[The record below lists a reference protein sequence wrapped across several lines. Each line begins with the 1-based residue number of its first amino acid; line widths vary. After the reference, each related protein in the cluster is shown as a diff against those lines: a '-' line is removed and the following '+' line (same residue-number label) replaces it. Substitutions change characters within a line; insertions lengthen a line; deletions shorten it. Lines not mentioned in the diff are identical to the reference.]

1 MKELSVTVTFPGT
14 PEATY
19 RFREFPV
26 RIGRLPE
33 CHLSI
38 CHESVPR
45 DLCLVWLED
54 EGRTVRVEE
63 RPGLT
68 NPLFVGR
75 SLVAGGLSGDV
86 VDLAVGPVKLKLA
99 SVERLA
105 DSKASGKGR
114 QSWFQIIVALGLV
127 VLGISV
133 FFGHGVGQKT
143 DSDMSEMLP
152 DEPFCGPAKE
162 TCRSKEACDERARIL
177 VSRGRELLSRPGFSP
192 SDQVRAAI
200 FLERGARFYAAAGA
214 PVTSSIQRE
223 ADEAKGKVASA
234 YKRDV
239 MKLRRSLREDAT
251 AVARVNAARRVSSYL
266 VECAGPGRRRLERF
280 LEKTRK

>member
-1 MKELSVTVTFPGT
+1 MKELSVTITFLGA

-75 SLVAGGLSGDV
+75 SLVTGGLSGDV
-86 VDLAVGPVKLKLA
+86 VDLAIGPLKLKLA

-105 DSKASGKGR
+105 DSKASGKR
-114 QSWFQIIVALGLV
+114 WQPWFRAMLALGLV

-133 FFGHGVGQKT
+133 FLGREVGQKT
-143 DSDMSEMLP
+143 DSKVSEMLP
-152 DEPFCGPAKE
+152 DEPFCSPVKE
-162 TCRSKEACDERARIL
+162 TCESKEACDERARIL
-177 VSRGRELLSRPGFSP
+177 VSRGRELLSRPGSSP
-192 SDQVRAAI
+192 SAEVRAAI
-200 FLERGARFYAAAGA
+200 FLERGARFYAAAGTA
-214 PVTSSIQRE
+214 VASGVQRE
-223 ADEAKGKVASA
+223 ADEAKGKVTSA

-239 MKLRRSLREDAT
+239 MKLRRLLGEDAT
-251 AVARVNAARRVSSYL
+251 EGARVNAARRVSSYL
-266 VECAGPGRRRLERF
+266 VECDGPGRRRIERF
-280 LEKTRK
+280 LEKTRE